1 MRSFFHEML
10 AKIAFLPFR
19 SLDSSY
25 TRADGSVLTGAT
37 GTGISIQKHVRA
49 SCKPGDRSLLLVAL
63 LNLFEYLVG
72 DPDDIPPG
80 GFSIVDSFNSNDG
93 SSVRSFAPSFL
104 PFACDLPCDVYAIWF
119 EPLFQSV
126 VVHT

>member
-37 GTGISIQKHVRA
+37 GISIQNMCEHRA
-49 SCKPGDRSLLLVAL
+49 NLWDRPLLLVAL

-72 DPDDIPPG
+72 DPDDIPSG

-93 SSVRSFAPSFL
+93 SSVRSLAPSFL
-104 PFACDLPCDVYAIWF
+104 QFACD
-119 EPLFQSV
+119 
-126 VVHT
+126 